1 MLQGSLPAE
10 LGHVTD
16 CIYICRR
23 FVSSYA
29 KIDIH
34 IVFMVAEQ
42 FRSRHAALHC
52 RILRSSIGGSA
63 IIGAAEFLRI
73 HIGAAEF
80 QQHS

>member
-1 MLQGSLPAE
+1 MSNHTIFFPRLIRGAVCEARAEYPLDSKLFQGMLQGSLPAE

-34 IVFMVAEQ
+34 IVFMVA
-42 FRSRHAALHC
+42 RAV
-52 RILRSSIGGSA
+52 
-63 IIGAAEFLRI
+63 
-73 HIGAAEF
+73 
-80 QQHS
+80 